1 MNYIDIAFV
10 AVTVIMIAVG
20 ARRGFVASALAT
32 LKYLLGIPL
41 SYYVSGKLYRPL
53 YDSYVRDYIC
63 DKLTDKIN
71 TSDSYEELLSGIN
84 GFIGSIPKDITDN
97 FDLSLLYSTEPQQ
110 LGAVITDSII
120 EPVALAVLRIVI
132 FIIVFILF
140 GIIISLIVSAFSK
153 MQKKKHAPLKHTN
166 RFFGGVF
173 GLLKAALLVFTA
185 AAAIEYIE
193 PLLPQGNSL
202 SAQADASVLLEFI
215 NKYNPLYF

>member
-1 MNYIDIAFV
+1 MSYIDIAFV
-10 AVTVIMIAVG
+10 AVAVIMIAVG
-20 ARRGFVASALAT
+20 VRRGFVASALAT

-41 SYYVSGKLYRPL
+41 SYYVSGLLYQPV
-53 YDSYVRDYIC
+53 YDGYVRDYIC
-63 DKLTDKIN
+63 DKITEKIL
-71 TSDSYEELLSGIN
+71 SSGSYEELITEIN
-84 GFIGSIPKDITDN
+84 GFIGSIPKNITDM
-97 FDLSLLYSTEPQQ
+97 FDLSLLYSTEPRQ

-140 GIIISLIVSAFSK
+140 CIIISLIISAFSK
-153 MQKKKHAPLKHTN
+153 LQKKKHAPLKHTN

-202 SAQADASVLLEFI
+202 TAQADASVLLEFI

>member
-20 ARRGFVASALAT
+20 VRRGFVASALAT

-41 SYYVSGKLYRPL
+41 SYYVSGLLYQPI
-53 YDSYVRDYIC
+53 YDGYVRDYIC
-63 DKLTDKIN
+63 DKITEKIF
-71 TSDSYEELLSGIN
+71 SSGSYEELITEIN
-84 GFIGSIPKDITDN
+84 GFIGSIPKNITDM

-132 FIIVFILF
+132 FIVIFVVF
-140 GIIISLIVSAFSK
+140 GIIISLIISAFSK
-153 MQKKKHAPLKHTN
+153 LQKKKHAPLKHTN

-193 PLLPQGNSL
+193 PLLPRGNSL

>member
-1 MNYIDIAFV
+1 MSYIDIAFV

-20 ARRGFVASALAT
+20 VRRGFVASALAT

-41 SYYVSGKLYRPL
+41 SYYVSGLLYQPI
-53 YDSYVRDYIC
+53 YDGYVRDYIC
-63 DKLTDKIN
+63 DKITEKIL
-71 TSDSYEELLSGIN
+71 SSGSYEELITEIN
-84 GFIGSIPKDITDN
+84 GFIGSIPKNITDM
-97 FDLSLLYSTEPQQ
+97 FDLSLLYSTEPRQ
-110 LGAVITDSII
+110 LGEVLTDSII

-140 GIIISLIVSAFSK
+140 CIIISLIISAFSK
-153 MQKKKHAPLKHTN
+153 LQKKKHAPLKHTN

-185 AAAIEYIE
+185 AAAIKYIE

-202 SAQADASVLLEFI
+202 TAQADASVLLEFI